1 MSPELPQS
9 HAQRREGEPTRTPC
23 VQGATWNL
31 VKLYFFKENLANIIG
46 FERFLN
52 FERLVFLTAYNE
64 MPKY

>member
-1 MSPELPQS
+1 MSTEMPQS

-23 VQGATWNL
+23 GAR
-31 VKLYFFKENLANIIG
+31 KENLAIG